1 MKPTTCIA
9 ASVQLLCAL
18 TAPLSINEPPQT
30 VAGNNFGIPGQNATY
45 DYVVVGGGTGG
56 LAVAY
61 RLAEDGTK
69 TVAVIEAGGF
79 YEVENGNT
87 SVVPAY
93 NQQYNYITPDSQWD
107 APLVDWGFLTTPQAG
122 AESQVFHY
130 GRGKM
135 LGGW

>member
-1 MKPTTCIA
+1 MKSPLWIA
-9 ASVQLLCAL
+9 ASIGFTVA
-18 TAPLSINEPPQT
+18 APLADAFTRQQV
-30 VAGNNFGIPGQNATY
+30 VASNNFGIPGQNTTY
-45 DYVVVGGGTGG
+45 DYVIVGGGTGG
-56 LAVAY
+56 LAIAY

-79 YEVENGNT
+79 YKIENGNT

-93 NQQYNYITPDSQWD
+93 NQDYNYITPGSQWD

-122 AESQVFHY
+122 AQDQVFHY

>member
-1 MKPTTCIA
+1 MKSTLWIT
-9 ASVQLLCAL
+9 ASISSATV
-18 TAPLSINEPPQT
+18 APYADAFTRQQT

-45 DYVVVGGGTGG
+45 DYVVVGGGTAG
-56 LAVAY
+56 LAIAY

-69 TVAVIEAGGF
+69 TVAVVEAGGF
-79 YEVENGNT
+79 YEIENGNQ
-87 SVVPAY
+87 SVVPTY
-93 NQQYNYITPDSQWD
+93 NQDYNYITPDSRWD

-122 AESQVFHY
+122 TQGQVFHY